1 MKQFLKSWF
10 ETLDSFFVLS
20 VFTLIL
26 LVGIGLKIVAESEI
40 QAFPNFT
47 NTQVQVIT
55 QLPGKA
61 PEEIERLVTSPV
73 EVGTTGVRGL
83 VKSRSIS
90 VFGLS
95 VVTLIFDDHTKAQEA
110 RVLVS
115 QRVSD
120 IDLPPNAETSLSP
133 ESTPIGEIYRYVL
146 KGEASIEEQRLV
158 QDWLIERKLRKIPGV
173 ADVVTFGGVRKV
185 AEVKLD
191 TQRLRKM
198 GLDLDKVADLVN
210 ENQGNAGG
218 SPIKQGQESS
228 LVRVLGLYEN
238 YEDLAAS
245 MLTSVNGIPLRVQ
258 DIGEVKSGHD
268 LRFGQVGYKDD
279 DDMVEGI
286 ILLRDGYD
294 TTKTCEEIRQYIKEL
309 NKELVSKKI
318 EIEPIYD
325 RTELIDASKH
335 TVIHNMVTGVILVI
349 IILAL
354 GLGLVAW
361 RLTLIVA
368 LIIPLSLIFA
378 LVGVKVFGLTPNLI
392 SIGAIDFGILV
403 ETAIFASEA
412 LLAYKVF
419 QVTGKERSSRSIEV
433 LSKVL
438 GPALLSAFLLAIAFI
453 PILTL
458 SGVEGRI
465 FKPLGVTLICAV
477 IAAQVLTLLLI
488 PIVIKF
494 IPKIEQMKE
503 PPLEKVSHYIIHT
516 VTHKIEKYM
525 NNKKFYYSVGSSI
538 IVGVILLFIFMG
550 KEFMP
555 TMNEGAIYV
564 RVLAPPSVSLST
576 SVDLA
581 HKIRKDLSTIT
592 ETRAIV
598 SQVGRPDDGTDIN
611 GPEIIEFLVR
621 LHAPETW
628 GSKNIN
634 DLIREI
640 EAKLNTLIGIEYS
653 VSQPIKD
660 NVDEAISGVKGDL
673 VLKFYGKQ
681 LDELIATAEKAA
693 NIIKKIDGV
702 DSAQVDPIRGQPELR
717 FKVNKEITSR
727 YGLRAADIGSSLE
740 AALLGKRAGNFLDS
754 ENRLIPILVKPL
766 IDGNMDV
773 NKLKTIPVLSNTGVS
788 YPLGDLVDS
797 SLVEG
802 ISRIYRDQGIRSLAV
817 KVNVTKRA
825 VVGFV
830 KEAKTRLHHELKL
843 PDGITSEWAGS
854 FENAQR
860 ASNHLMI
867 MVPLCFFFIGLI
879 VHAWYKDFILTLILF
894 WEIPFALIG
903 SLIFLKLFGLNLSI
917 SAASGLVVVLGLS
930 LLNGMMFLE
939 KFRNHFDGIKA
950 LHESGAG
957 IILSALVAIAGL
969 VPAALSHSIGSETA
983 KPFAVAI
990 LGGLISSLILT
1001 IVFFPVVSHQ
1011 MKNRNEK

>member
-1 MKQFLKSWF
+1 MKNFLKAWF
-10 ETLDSFFVLS
+10 AIIDRFFPLVLCTLV
-20 VFTLIL
+20 L
-26 LVGIGLKIVAESEI
+26 LVGIGVKIVIDSEI

-61 PEEIERLVTSPV
+61 PEEIERLITSPV
-73 EVGTTGVRGL
+73 EVGTAGIRGL
-83 VKSRSIS
+83 IKSRSIS

-95 VVTLIFDDHTKAQEA
+95 VVTLIFDDHTVPQEA
-110 RVLVS
+110 RLLVS
-115 QRVSD
+115 QRVAD
-120 IDLPPNAETSLSP
+120 LNLPPGAEASLSP
-133 ESTPIGEIYRYVL
+133 ESTPIGEIFRYVL
-146 KGEASIEEQRLV
+146 KGKASVDEERLV
-158 QDWLIERKLRKIPGV
+158 QDWTIERKLKKIPGV
-173 ADVVTFGGVRKV
+173 ADVVTFGGLRRV
-185 AEVKLD
+185 AEVRLEP
-191 TQRLRKM
+191 QRLKAFN
-198 GLDLDKVADLVN
+198 LDLEKVASLVD

-238 YEDLAAS
+238 YSDLSSS
-245 MLTSVNGIPLRVQ
+245 MLTTINGTPLRIRDV
-258 DIGEVKSGHD
+258 GEVKSGHD
-268 LRFGQVGYKDD
+268 LRFGQVGYKNQDD
-279 DDMVEGI
+279 LVEGI
-286 ILLRDGYD
+286 VLLRNGYD
-294 TTKTCEEIRQYIKEL
+294 TTRTCVEIRKVIADL
-309 NKELVSKKI
+309 NKELASKGI

-325 RTELIDASKH
+325 RTELIEASQH
-335 TVIHNMVTGVILVI
+335 TVGHNMVTGVILVI
-349 IILAL
+349 VILAL

-361 RLTLIVA
+361 RLTLTVA
-368 LIIPLSLIFA
+368 IIIPLSLIFA
-378 LVGVKVFGLTPNLI
+378 LVGVKIFGLTPNLI

-419 QVTGKERSSRSIEV
+419 QHTGAERTGKSIDV

-438 GPALLSAFLLAIAFI
+438 GPALLSAALLAIAFI

-458 SGVEGRI
+458 TGVEGRI
-465 FKPLGVTLICAV
+465 FKPLGVTLIFAV
-477 IAAQVLTLLLI
+477 LSAQLLTLLLI
-488 PIVIKF
+488 PMVVKFVPKLEIV
-494 IPKIEQMKE
+494 KE
-503 PPLEKVSHYIIHT
+503 PPLERWSHSLIYYVS
-516 VTHKIEKYM
+516 
-525 NNKKFYYSVGSSI
+525 NKLESLLSKRRLFYGVGGGLII
-538 IVGVILLFIFMG
+538 IVIAFFLLMG

-564 RVLAPPSVSLST
+564 RVIAPASVSLDT

-581 HKIRKDLSTIT
+581 RSIREKLGTIK
-592 ETRAIV
+592 ETKAIV
-598 SQVGRPDDGTDIN
+598 TQVGRPDDGTDIN
-611 GPEIIEFLVR
+611 GPEIIEALVR
-621 LHAPETW
+621 LKSPDEW
-628 GSKNIN
+628 GDKNIQ
-634 DLIREI
+634 DLIHEI
-640 EAKLNTLIGIEYS
+640 EKKLDSIVGVEYS

-681 LDELIATAEKAA
+681 LDKLVETAEKASL
-693 NIIKKIDGV
+693 IIKKIDGV

-727 YGLRAADIGSSLE
+727 YGLRASDIGDALE
-740 AALLGKRAGNFLDS
+740 ASLLGKRAGNFLDE

-766 IDGNMDV
+766 IDGGMNV
-773 NKLKTIPVLSNTGVS
+773 NTLKTIPVLSNTGVS

-802 ISRIYRDQGIRSLAV
+802 ISRIYRDQGVRTLAV

-830 KEAKTRLHHELKL
+830 KEATEKLKKELVL
-843 PDGITSEWAGS
+843 PEGMSSEWAGS

-867 MVPLCFFFIGLI
+867 MVPLCFFFISLL
-879 VHAWYKDFILTLILF
+879 VHAWYRDLTLTLILM
-894 WEIPFALIG
+894 WEIPFALVG
-903 SLIFLKLFGLNLSI
+903 SLLFLGMFGLNLSI
-917 SAASGLVVVLGLS
+917 SAASGVVVVLGLA

-939 KFRNHFDGIKA
+939 KFKFHFDAIRA
-950 LHESGAG
+950 LKESGAG

-969 VPAALSHSIGSETA
+969 VPASLSHSIGSETA

-1001 IVFFPVVSHQ
+1001 IVFLPLVSHQ
-1011 MKNRNEK
+1011 MKNAKRS